1 MSGRL
6 FPLSKLEALWRTG
19 ALLDARPVAKLTT
32 LLRIENP
39 VDARFFLDN
48 CSLGGSWADK
58 NFLFCFWP
66 SPFSDGE
73 VGEGGV
79 VE

>member
-6 FPLSKLEALWRTG
+6 FPLSKLEALCRAG
-19 ALLDARPVAKLTT
+19 ALLDVRPVAKLTT
-32 LLRIENP
+32 LLRTEKP

-58 NFLFCFWP
+58 NFLFCF
-66 SPFSDGE
+66 
-73 VGEGGV
+73 
-79 VE
+79 